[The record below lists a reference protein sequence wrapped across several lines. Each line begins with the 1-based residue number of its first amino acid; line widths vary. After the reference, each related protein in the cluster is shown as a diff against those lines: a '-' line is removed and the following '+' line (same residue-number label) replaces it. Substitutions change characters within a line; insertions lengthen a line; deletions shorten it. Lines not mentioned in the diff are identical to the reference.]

1 MTERGDPGRQRF
13 RVPPLLLLIGLL
25 GLSSCSIPRWPVEG
39 PITSPFGVRWRGI
52 LPEIH
57 RGVDISVGVGTEVH
71 AMAGGR
77 VRYSGQMPGYGF
89 VVWIDHPGQVL
100 TVYAHLSELRVEKDQ
115 TVGGGEVIGLSGSSG
130 TATGAHLHFE
140 IWRWGREEDPVF
152 LLGGRPGRLSP

>member
-1 MTERGDPGRQRF
+1 M
-13 RVPPLLLLIGLL
+13 
-25 GLSSCSIPRWPVEG
+25 
-39 PITSPFGVRWRGI
+39 TSPFGVRWRGI

-77 VRYSGQMPGYGF
+77 VRYAGQMSGYGS

-100 TVYAHLSELRVEKDQ
+100 TVYAHLSELRVEEGQ

-152 LLGGRPGRLSP
+152 LLGGRPGRPSRN